1 MQTLI
6 AATAFFTTLATAAEL
21 GLTDQHA
28 AINVLAEV
36 SSQVEA
42 GCPGYG
48 CGGCYN
54 PCGGC
59 GCHNNCDCDCD
70 STDTDVEPPN
80 PCDCIE

>member
-6 AATAFFTTLATAAEL
+6 ASTTFFTTLATAAEL

-36 SSQVEA
+36 SSQVDA

-54 PCGGC
+54 HCGGC
-59 GCHNNCDCDCD
+59 GCHNHCDCDCD